1 MKKILTVSV
10 AAYNLGEMIRENLD
24 SFVQSG
30 VLDELQIIVTD
41 DGSRDSTPDIVEEYC
56 KKYPHSIFLVR
67 QPNAGPG
74 STVNRGIEHAAG
86 KYFRMVD
93 GDDWVDP
100 RALKSLVSVLAKTD
114 ADMILCPYTMIDA
127 KTGAKREVPLEGL
140 EFGAEIPFEKIASLD
155 LAMHNVIYK
164 TSILQENKIRLNSGF
179 YTDMQYLVFPSIY
192 VRSVLPLKNN
202 LYQYRISLDGQ
213 SMSYPSMQ
221 KNIKQHE
228 AVLFSLIG
236 LYENCLHSGKCDV
249 PHLSFLRQ
257 RAVKMSGT
265 HMAILLSFPPEKTR
279 KMNFYAF
286 RHLLSEK
293 SEGVYEDF
301 CRFRTARVLNAPF
314 TYQAVSFLHR
324 RKNGIR

>member
-10 AAYNLGEMIRENLD
+10 AAYNLGGMIRENLD

-30 VLDELQIIVTD
+30 VLDDLQIIVTD
-41 DGSRDSTPDIVEEYC
+41 DGSRDSTPEIVEEYC

-74 STVNRGIEHAAG
+74 STVNCGIEHAAG

-100 RALKSLVSVLAKTD
+100 KALKSLVTVLRKTD
-114 ADMILCPYTMIDA
+114 VDMVLSPYTMVDD
-127 KTGAKREVPLEGL
+127 KTGEKREVALDLPS
-140 EFGAEIPFEKIASLD
+140 FGRKISFEKVAFLD
-155 LAMHNVIYK
+155 LAMHNAIYK
-164 TSILQENKIRLNSGF
+164 TSILQENGIRLSSGF
-179 YTDMQYLVFPSIY
+179 YTDMQYLVFPSVY
-192 VRSVLPLKNN
+192 VKSVLPLKNS
-202 LYQYRISLDGQ
+202 LYQYRVSLDGQ

-228 AVLFSLIG
+228 AVLFSLIE
-236 LYENCLHSGKCDV
+236 LYESYRNSENPDAA
-249 PHLSFLRQ
+249 HLAFLRQ

-293 SEGVYEDF
+293 SEDIYEDF